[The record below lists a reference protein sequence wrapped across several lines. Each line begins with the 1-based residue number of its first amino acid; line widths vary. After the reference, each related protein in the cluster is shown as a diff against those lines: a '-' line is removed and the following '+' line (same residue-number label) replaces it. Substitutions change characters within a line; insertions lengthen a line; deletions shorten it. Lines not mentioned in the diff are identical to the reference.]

1 MIRAHARAAWS
12 WARFDT
18 PRQASVRSAVLA
30 AVLAVSMT
38 GIARSYRAETAGD
51 IIPPELYAE
60 FSGAGADWLV
70 TAWLVASDGVG
81 RAWLAGASWVPEP
94 AAWLVLG
101 AVLLVYYAATL
112 EFGARAARE
121 MQELA
126 DGETEVSG

>member
-12 WARFDT
+12 WARFDS

-60 FSGAGADWLV
+60 FGGAGADWLV

-81 RAWLAGASWVPEP
+81 RAWLAAASWVPEP

-101 AVLLVYYAATL
+101 GVLLVYYAATL
-112 EFGARAARE
+112 EFGWRAMKE
-121 MQELA
+121 MHELA
-126 DGETEVSG
+126 DSETEVPA